1 MQANDPYAL
10 DDSKILEAPTTLS
23 GSLRHLGPGF
33 ILSASIVGSG
43 ELVATTQLGAN
54 AGFVAMWVILV
65 SCLVKVALQLEFGK
79 RAIMTGETTFSSF
92 NTLPGPKLGRAHL
105 SIWAW
110 LLLMVFKFLQVGG
123 IVGLVAVL
131 LHMAMPGVA
140 ELIWLCVVVVLIA
153 AIVSWGYYRIL
164 EVLSILMIGLFTL
177 FTLVSLVALQYTEAA
192 IGIKEVLSGLTFS
205 IPAGD
210 GMLLLVIGAFGITGV
225 GGDEIMHYNYWLIEK
240 GYASHSGRNDGSEA
254 WARRAKGWIRVMYID
269 AIFAMLVYTVVTV
282 AFFLLGSA
290 LLHGKGDFTDGGQ
303 LFLVN
308 LSRLYTETLGEWSAP
323 LFYFGAFVVLF
334 STAFSAL
341 GAWTRQFT
349 DAFGQIGIINF
360 GRIKERRLWIGI
372 LAWVIPVIWGLV
384 YLSVKNPVWMVF
396 VGGFVTSIILLVVL
410 FAAIVFKIRRKGSVI
425 TTGRS
430 YEAAFWLSAAMIL
443 FVGIWSV
450 TQAIRKGRKKSAE
463 GKKVVLT
470 EQVVFLHEGKGN
482 QQRSGF
488 AVRTCE
494 WREVFLCSNG

>member
-79 RAIMTGETTFSSF
+79 RAIMTGETTFTSF
-92 NTLPGPKLGRAHL
+92 NTLPGPKFGRAHF
-105 SIWAW
+105 SIWTW

-131 LHMAMPGVA
+131 LHMAIPGI
-140 ELIWLCVVVVLIA
+140 ELLVWLWVVVASVA
-153 AIVSWGYYRIL
+153 AIVFSGYYRIL
-164 EVLSILMIGLFTL
+164 ELLSILMIGLFTL
-177 FTLVSLVALQYTEAA
+177 FTLVSLVALQYTDAA
-192 IGIKEVLSGLTFS
+192 IGIKEVLAGLTFS
-205 IPAGD
+205 IPPGE

-240 GYASHSGRNDGSEA
+240 GYAAHSGRDDGSDA
-254 WARRAKGWIRVMYID
+254 WERRARGWIRVMYID

-290 LLHGKGDFTDGGQ
+290 LLHGKGVFNEGGQ
-303 LFLVN
+303 IFLVN

-349 DAFGQIGIINF
+349 DAFGQIGILNF
-360 GRIKERRLWIGI
+360 ANLKERRLWIGG
-372 LAWVIPVIWGLV
+372 LAWVIPIIWGVV
-384 YLSVKNPVWMVF
+384 YLSFKNPVWMVF

-410 FAAIVFKIRRKGSVI
+410 FAAIVFKSRRRGSVI
-425 TTGRS
+425 RTGRS

-450 TQAIRKGRKKSAE
+450 TQAIRKGRKKSGE
-463 GKKVVLT
+463 GKKVAAN
-470 EQVVFLHEGKGN
+470 EQVVFPDAGEG
-482 QQRSGF
+482 SGKRHGVTSSF
-488 AVRTCE
+488 CQFPE
-494 WREVFLCSNG
+494 GFDLM

>member
-1 MQANDPYAL
+1 MQANDPYTL
-10 DDSKILEAPTTLS
+10 DNSKILEAPRTLR
-23 GSLRHLGPGF
+23 GSFRYLGPGF

-43 ELVATTQLGAN
+43 ELVATTHLGAN
-54 AGFVAMWVILV
+54 AGFVVMWVILV

-92 NTLPGPKLGRAHL
+92 NTLPGLKLGRAHW
-105 SIWAW
+105 SIWIW
-110 LLLMVFKFLQVGG
+110 MGLMVFKFLQVGG

-131 LHMAMPGVA
+131 LHMAMPGI
-140 ELIWLCVVVVLIA
+140 ELLVWLWIVVGLIA
-153 AIVSWGYYRIL
+153 AIVFSGYYRIL

-177 FTLVSLVALQYTEAA
+177 FTLVSLVALQYTDAA

-205 IPAGD
+205 IPPGE
-210 GMLLLVIGAFGITGV
+210 GMVLLVIGAFGITGV

-240 GYASHSGRNDGSEA
+240 GYAAHAGRNDGSEA
-254 WARRAKGWIRVMYID
+254 WAHRARGWIRVMYLD
-269 AIFAMLVYTVVTV
+269 AIIAMLIYTVVTV

-290 LLHGKGDFTDGGQ
+290 LLHGKGDFDEGGQ
-303 LFLVN
+303 TFLEN
-308 LSRLYTETLGEWSAP
+308 LSHLYTETLGSWSAP

-349 DAFGQIGIINF
+349 DAFGQIGILNF
-360 GRIKERRLWIGI
+360 SNLKARRLWIGG

-384 YLSVKNPVWMVF
+384 YLSFKNPVWMVF

-410 FAAIVFKIRRKGSVI
+410 FAAIVFKRQRAGSVI
-425 TTGRS
+425 RTGRA
-430 YEAAFWLSAAMIL
+430 YEVAFWLSAAMIL

-450 TQAIRKGRKKSAE
+450 TQAIRKGKDKAGE
-463 GKKVVLT
+463 GQRVAVNERVFASSEHPGNGNRHRFVVGS
-470 EQVVFLHEGKGN
+470 EP
-482 QQRSGF
+482 
-488 AVRTCE
+488 
-494 WREVFLCSNG
+494 

>member
-1 MQANDPYAL
+1 
-10 DDSKILEAPTTLS
+10 
-23 GSLRHLGPGF
+23 
-33 ILSASIVGSG
+33 
-43 ELVATTQLGAN
+43 
-54 AGFVAMWVILV
+54 
-65 SCLVKVALQLEFGK
+65 
-79 RAIMTGETTFSSF
+79 
-92 NTLPGPKLGRAHL
+92 
-105 SIWAW
+105 
-110 LLLMVFKFLQVGG
+110 
-123 IVGLVAVL
+123 
-131 LHMAMPGVA
+131 
-140 ELIWLCVVVVLIA
+140 
-153 AIVSWGYYRIL
+153 
-164 EVLSILMIGLFTL
+164 
-177 FTLVSLVALQYTEAA
+177 
-192 IGIKEVLSGLTFS
+192 
-205 IPAGD
+205 
-210 GMLLLVIGAFGITGV
+210 
-225 GGDEIMHYNYWLIEK
+225 
-240 GYASHSGRNDGSEA
+240 
-254 WARRAKGWIRVMYID
+254 
-269 AIFAMLVYTVVTV
+269 
-282 AFFLLGSA
+282 
-290 LLHGKGDFTDGGQ
+290 
-303 LFLVN
+303 
-308 LSRLYTETLGEWSAP
+308 
-323 LFYFGAFVVLF
+323 VLF

>member
-1 MQANDPYAL
+1 MKANDPYAL

-23 GSLRHLGPGF
+23 GSVRHLGPGF

-79 RAIMTGETTFSSF
+79 RAIMTGETTFASF

-140 ELIWLCVVVVLIA
+140 LLAWLWVVVALVA
-153 AIVSWGYYRIL
+153 AIVFSGYYRVL
-164 EVLSILMIGLFTL
+164 ELLSILMIGLFTL
-177 FTLVSLVALQYTEAA
+177 FTLVSLIALQSTDAA
-192 IGIKEVLSGLTFS
+192 IGIKDVFSGLTFS
-205 IPAGD
+205 IPPGE

-240 GYASHSGRNDGSEA
+240 GYAAHSGRNDGSDA
-254 WARRAKGWIRVMYID
+254 WERRAKGWIRVMYID

-290 LLHGKGDFTDGGQ
+290 LLHGQGDFSEGGET
-303 LFLVN
+303 FLKN
-308 LSRLYTETLGEWSAP
+308 LSSLYTATLGGWSEP

-341 GAWTRQFT
+341 GAWTRQIT
-349 DAFGQIGIINF
+349 DAFGQIGILEFANL
-360 GRIKERRLWIGI
+360 KQRRRWIGG
-372 LAWVIPVIWGLV
+372 LALVIPVIWGLV
-384 YLSVKNPVWMVF
+384 YLSFQNPVWMVF

-410 FAAIVFKIRRKGSVI
+410 FAAIVFKSRRSGSVI
-425 TTGRS
+425 RTGLR
-430 YEAAFWLSAAMIL
+430 YEVAFWLSAAMIL

-450 TQAIRKGRKKSAE
+450 TQAIRKGREKSE
-463 GKKVVLT
+463 QSKKVAIHQ
-470 EQVVFLHEGKGN
+470 QVECRNAGGK
-482 QQRSGF
+482 RSG
-488 AVRTCE
+488 VGVISCRTTE
-494 WREVFLCSNG
+494 GFHLM